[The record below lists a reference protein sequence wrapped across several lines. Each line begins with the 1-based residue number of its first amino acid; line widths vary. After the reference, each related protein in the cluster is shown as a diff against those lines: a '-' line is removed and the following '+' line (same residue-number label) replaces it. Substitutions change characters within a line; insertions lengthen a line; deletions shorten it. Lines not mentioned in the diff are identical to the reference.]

1 MPETVSACTPSACDL
16 SPSQAS
22 SGTRFRLQ
30 LVTVHASGQ
39 EEVQEVARI
48 ERAGLEMDT
57 LGLTLADGKLILKK
71 LQEGVI
77 QEQIHDALLR
87 FRCCPECGE
96 ARHSKG
102 YHPIAVRTLFGNVEV
117 NSPRLE
123 HCQCQPHEE
132 KSFSPLHTVLPE
144 HVSPEMLYLEV
155 KWSSLLPYEVSCDL
169 VA

>member
-1 MPETVSACTPSACDL
+1 
-16 SPSQAS
+16 
-22 SGTRFRLQ
+22 
-30 LVTVHASGQ
+30 VHASGQ

-48 ERAGLEMDT
+48 ERAGLEMAT

-71 LQEGVI
+71 IQEGVI

-87 FRCCPECGE
+87 LRCCPECGE

-123 HCQCQPHEE
+123 HCRCQPHEE
-132 KSFSPLHTVLPE
+132 NDLGDVRLWKRQ
-144 HVSPEMLYLEV
+144 
-155 KWSSLLPYEVSCDL
+155 SSSR
-169 VA
+169 